1 MTNRTADSLQILA
14 LVPVSKAPSNR
25 AKSLPLLSATLI
37 ICAAALLP
45 LAGCGVST
53 TVTSGAVSATT
64 AITGRVHGGQQPVV
78 GATVTLY
85 APGTTGYG
93 SAPTAIVHTT
103 TDSNGFFTLPQPYT
117 CPANSPVTYL
127 LATGGN
133 PGAGNNSFLAEA
145 ALLPACSSL
154 TASTYVYISEVTTV
168 AAAYAL
174 APFAALSAGTT
185 NIGVSS
191 TNLVG
196 LTNALGP
203 ATNLANTATGQAVT
217 SAPGMVLP
225 YPEINTLAD
234 ILAACVNTNTNGVPS
249 TTCATLF
256 AAATPPNGTAPT
268 DTFQAA
274 IDIALNP
281 GNNAAALYALSSA
294 IAPYQPTLP
303 TPGPSDFAVGIQYNG
318 GILNLSAG
326 TSGVDIDASGNAWI
340 ATDIYFGSAANAPY
354 GSINEISP
362 AGVYLS
368 GSNGYFYGDFGIPY
382 GLSIDASG
390 NIWIAEYYYGGVA
403 VIPPSATNGSFSQPA
418 SLFGPDGIAVDNRNA
433 SSWMT
438 NFGYENYGLANGTTV
453 SHITS
458 AGVDAT
464 GSPYGSQDA
473 PVGVAID
480 NSGNI
485 WVVNSDDFSS
495 GNGFITKFTGS
506 GTSYTPQTIPTGA
519 GSNPFDIAIDGS
531 GNAWVTDSIGVAQ
544 FNNSGTQLSPT
555 GGYAQSLYTSPES
568 IIVDGLGHVWVSN
581 IATDASGNTLG
592 VPGSVTAFASNG
604 TLISTS
610 TSTTSAGTLLG
621 YTAAGTIPVGSFT
634 PQGIKVDA
642 SGNLWIT
649 GYNLTSAVV
658 TELIGIAAPVVTPLS
673 VANSTQKLG
682 TRP

>member
-25 AKSLPLLSATLI
+25 AWSLPLLSATLI
-37 ICAAALLP
+37 LCAAALLP

-78 GATVTLY
+78 GATITLY
-85 APGTTGYG
+85 APGTSGYG

-133 PGAGNNSFLAEA
+133 PGAGTNQYLAEA

-174 APFAALSAGTT
+174 APFATLTAGTT

-191 TNLVG
+191 TNLTG
-196 LTNALGP
+196 LANILGP

-225 YPEINTLAD
+225 YAEINTLAD

-249 TTCATLF
+249 TTCAALF
-256 AAATPPNGTAPT
+256 AAATPPGGSAPT

-281 GNNAAALYALSSA
+281 GNNAAALYALSTA

-303 TPGPSDFAVGIQYNG
+303 TPGPTDFAVGIQYNG
-318 GILNLSAG
+318 GLISSGGG
-326 TSGVDIDASGNAWI
+326 TNGIDIDASGNAWVVTAGTTVI
-340 ATDIYFGSAANAPY
+340 FASVT
-354 GSINEISP
+354 EISP
-362 AGVYLS
+362 AGVFLS
-368 GSNGYFYGDFGIPY
+368 GASGYLYGDLGEPY
-382 GLSIDASG
+382 GLAIDSSG
-390 NIWIAEYYYGGVA
+390 NTFVADYITGPNYSGVVVLPPA
-403 VIPPSATNGSFSQPA
+403 GNPYLLQPPSFFQAGSV
-418 SLFGPDGIAVDNRNA
+418 GIAIDNRNA
-433 SSWMT
+433 TSWIS
-438 NFGYENYGLANGTTV
+438 NIYQSTV
-453 SHITS
+453 THMTS
-458 AGVDAT
+458 AGADAS
-464 GSPYGSQDA
+464 GSPYTQDF
-473 PVGVAID
+473 PYGVAID
-480 NSGNI
+480 NSGNV
-485 WVVNSDDFSS
+485 WVVNSDDYSGES
-495 GNGFITKFTGS
+495 GNGFLTKFTSSGS
-506 GTSYTPQTIPTGA
+506 TYTPQNFPTG
-519 GSNPFDIAIDGS
+519 GGTTPFDIAIDGS
-531 GNAWVTDSIGVAQ
+531 GNVWATDAIGVAQ
-544 FNNSGTQLSPT
+544 FNNAGTQLSPV
-555 GGYAQSLYTSPES
+555 GGYPYPNNIPSIYTNPQSVT
-568 IIVDGLGHVWVSN
+568 IDGLGRAWASN
-581 IATDASGNTLG
+581 LASDGMGNILNL
-592 VPGSVTAFASNG
+592 PGSVTAFSPTG
-604 TLISTS
+604 TLISNT
-610 TSTTSAGTLLG
+610 TTTTSAGPFVG
-621 YTAAGTIPVGSFT
+621 YTAAGAISQEPFN
-634 PQGIKVDA
+634 PLGIKVDP

-649 GYNLTSAVV
+649 GFNATGSQVV

-673 VANSTQKLG
+673 VASSTQKLG